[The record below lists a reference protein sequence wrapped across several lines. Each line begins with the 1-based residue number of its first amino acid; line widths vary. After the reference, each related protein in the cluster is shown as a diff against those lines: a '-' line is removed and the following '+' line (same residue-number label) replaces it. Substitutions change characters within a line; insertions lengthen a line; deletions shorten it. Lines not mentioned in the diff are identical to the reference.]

1 MTYDRYHEDTPAFP
15 KPYAFVP
22 LSRGRVQKQK
32 PAGHASY
39 QAKLLTGTLSA
50 QMIVRSPVHV
60 ASGLLEPR
68 RDHKN
73 PLVKAHFRTQ
83 GKLAI
88 PGSSLKGC
96 IRSIVEA
103 ITPSA
108 VQVSRA
114 RLPRDYQPSRDTD
127 KLDSAQRL
135 FGAMGYQGAVQVYDA
150 LQEEGRMEII
160 PTPQLFSPRSSA
172 VNTYYDG
179 ETPKGRKFYM
189 HGNLATGDT
198 PLEAC
203 AVNSRLPLR
212 IQFANLTAGEVGLL
226 LIALGV
232 GEPRFCPKLGG
243 SKPSCLGTIE
253 VQEPSV
259 ETVDYRAQY
268 SDFDAGMQPH
278 EIAPLLAAAKAEE
291 LVLQTQLQQLAETL
305 RWPRD
310 DRQCPTGT
318 Y

>member
-1 MTYDRYHEDTPAFP
+1 
-15 KPYAFVP
+15 
-22 LSRGRVQKQK
+22 
-32 PAGHASY
+32 
-39 QAKLLTGTLSA
+39 
-50 QMIVRSPVHV
+50 
-60 ASGLLEPR
+60 
-68 RDHKN
+68 
-73 PLVKAHFRTQ
+73 
-83 GKLAI
+83 
-88 PGSSLKGC
+88 
-96 IRSIVEA
+96 
-103 ITPSA
+103 
-108 VQVSRA
+108 
-114 RLPRDYQPSRDTD
+114 
-127 KLDSAQRL
+127 
-135 FGAMGYQGAVQVYDA
+135 
-150 LQEEGRMEII
+150 
-160 PTPQLFSPRSSA
+160 
-172 VNTYYDG
+172 
-179 ETPKGRKFYM
+179 
-189 HGNLATGDT
+189 
-198 PLEAC
+198 
-203 AVNSRLPLR
+203 LR